1 MCAESAAGVVGEVV
15 AQLDSSED
23 APMAPMR
30 TKSGV
35 IRMALFLIVIFEW
48 YTAGA
53 SDVT

>member
-15 AQLDSSED
+15 QLDSSDD

-35 IRMALFLIVIFEW
+35 IRMALFLIVIFES